1 MNYEYQALLKI
12 KTWHLVPSHRA
23 TNVIDCKWVHKIK
36 KRKQDRSVE
45 RYKARLVEKGFKQ
58 RNEIDYGDT
67 FSPMIKAATI
77 RVVLSLAVSR
87 GWCLRQLD
95 VQNTFLHGI
104 LEEEVF
110 MRHPL
115 GYEDRSKPHHV
126 YKLDKALYGL
136 KQAPRAWYSK
146 LSKKLKLLGF
156 KASKV
161 DTSLFTYNKKR

>member
-87 GWCLRQLD
+87 GWCLR
-95 VQNTFLHGI
+95 
-104 LEEEVF
+104 
-110 MRHPL
+110 
-115 GYEDRSKPHHV
+115 
-126 YKLDKALYGL
+126 
-136 KQAPRAWYSK
+136 
-146 LSKKLKLLGF
+146 
-156 KASKV
+156 
-161 DTSLFTYNKKR
+161 

>member
-1 MNYEYQALLKI
+1 
-12 KTWHLVPSHRA
+12 
-23 TNVIDCKWVHKIK
+23 
-36 KRKQDRSVE
+36 VE
-45 RYKARLVEKGFKQ
+45 RYKARLVVKGFKQ
-58 RNEIDYGDT
+58 RHEIDYGDT

-115 GYEDRSKPHHV
+115 GY
-126 YKLDKALYGL
+126 
-136 KQAPRAWYSK
+136 
-146 LSKKLKLLGF
+146 
-156 KASKV
+156 
-161 DTSLFTYNKKR
+161 